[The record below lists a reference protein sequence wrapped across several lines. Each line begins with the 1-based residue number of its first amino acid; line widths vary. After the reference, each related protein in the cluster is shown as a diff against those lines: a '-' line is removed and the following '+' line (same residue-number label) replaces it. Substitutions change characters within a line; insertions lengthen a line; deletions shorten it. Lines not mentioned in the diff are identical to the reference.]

1 MKQFQPKQVGELSKH
16 DPRQSWLIND
26 LWPTSGIGILAG
38 SPKLGKSWFCL
49 EMAVAVASG
58 TAAFR
63 HHQSEQGRVLYIPG
77 EGKESRIRER
87 IEQLSQNRSV
97 DIDQLEL
104 FVLQEPGLRLD
115 ESESYQAL
123 RETVQSI
130 QPTLIIID
138 PVRRFM
144 SGDENSSGVVAQL
157 LNSLTDIN
165 QETGAAILLVH
176 HMSKKS
182 RSDGSGLRGSS
193 DFHAWGDCNLYLSKS
208 RSQPDKAILRTEM
221 RDSSA
226 DELRLFGIT
235 NPENGREVR
244 PSLDL
249 QLSEENPAKL
259 HSKKQR
265 IIESLRE
272 LAPCS
277 KTQLR
282 NQVSMNNVSFAKTL
296 ESLIEQGFVKANEE
310 SKLILSDE
318 ISSAEATH
326 SDGSCTDSQITAFQ

>member
-1 MKQFQPKQVGELSKH
+1 MKQFQPKHIGELSKH
-16 DPRQSWLIND
+16 DPSQSWLIKD

-58 TAAFR
+58 TAAFK
-63 HHQSEQGRVLYIPG
+63 HHQSDQGRVLYIPG

-97 DIDQLEL
+97 DIDHLEL

-115 ESESYQAL
+115 DKENYQAL
-123 RETVQSI
+123 RQTVHSV

-193 DFHAWGDCNLYLSKS
+193 DFHAWGDCNLYLSRS
-208 RSQPDKAILRTEM
+208 RSHSDKAILRTEM
-221 RDSSA
+221 RDSGA
-226 DELRLFGIT
+226 QDLRLFGISDSK
-235 NPENGREVR
+235 NGSEVR
-244 PSLDL
+244 PSLTF
-249 QLSEENPAKL
+249 QPTEENAAKL

-265 IIESLRE
+265 ILENLRE

-282 NQVSMNNVSFAKTL
+282 NQVSMNNVTFAKSL
-296 ESLIEQGFVKANEE
+296 ESLIDEGLVKANDE
-310 SKLILSDE
+310 SKLILADESFLAVGSRSDE
-318 ISSAEATH
+318 NGPDSSCAP
-326 SDGSCTDSQITAFQ
+326 FL